1 MALADP
7 AAVEAALA
15 DPGSAPGSEAMRAT
29 LTMLAALTE
38 RPDDFGPG
46 DLAGPRSAGVSD
58 EALADA
64 ILVCALFNMIDRCA
78 DALGFVLPE
87 AFDPERLLTMGYL
100 PPAPPEAAGSR

>member
-1 MALADP
+1 LALSDP

-15 DPGSAPGSEAMRAT
+15 DPDTAPVSEALRVT

-38 RPDDFGPG
+38 RPDAFGPAE
-46 DLAGPRSAGVSD
+46 LAAARAAGVSD

-78 DALGFVLPE
+78 DALGFELPE
-87 AFDPERLLTMGYL
+87 VFDPQRLLTMGYL
-100 PPAPPEAAGSR
+100 PPAPPEAAAAR